1 MSNIIDSLKNIIS
14 SEFLKDA
21 QNILKTSDNKYIG
34 MLYQIIKTN
43 NVNSEDLSINNDRD
57 SEKDLSNINEELNCD
72 NSQKEDYDILFSKL
86 EDISL
91 NINILEKVLSN
102 K

>member
-1 MSNIIDSLKNIIS
+1 MSNIFDSLKNIFS

>member
-14 SEFLKDA
+14 SELLKDA

>member
-1 MSNIIDSLKNIIS
+1 MSNLFDSLKNIFS

-34 MLYQIIKTN
+34 MLYQIIKNN
-43 NVNSEDLSINNDRD
+43 NVNSEDLSINNDRN

>member
-14 SEFLKDA
+14 SELLKDA

-43 NVNSEDLSINNDRD
+43 NVNSEDLSINKDRD

-72 NSQKEDYDILFSKL
+72 NSQKEDFDILFSKL

>member
-43 NVNSEDLSINNDRD
+43 NVNSEDLSINNDRN
-57 SEKDLSNINEELNCD
+57 SEKDLININEELNCD

>member
-14 SEFLKDA
+14 SELLKDA

-34 MLYQIIKTN
+34 MIYQIIKTK
-43 NVNSEDLSINNDRD
+43 NVNSEDLSINNDRN
-57 SEKDLSNINEELNCD
+57 SEKELSNINEELNCD

>member
-1 MSNIIDSLKNIIS
+1 MSNLFDSLKNIFS

-21 QNILKTSDNKYIG
+21 QNILKTSNNKYIG
-34 MLYQIIKTN
+34 MLYQIIKNN
-43 NVNSEDLSINNDRD
+43 NVNSEDLSINNDRN

>member
-1 MSNIIDSLKNIIS
+1 MSNIFDSLKNIFS

-21 QNILKTSDNKYIG
+21 QNILKTSNNKYIG
-34 MLYQIIKTN
+34 MLYQIIKNN
-43 NVNSEDLSINNDRD
+43 NVNSEDLSIKNDRN

>member
-1 MSNIIDSLKNIIS
+1 MSNIIDSLKNIFS

-43 NVNSEDLSINNDRD
+43 NVNSEDLSINNDRN